1 MTQFL
6 ISIMDITPLSDSLS
20 GDKALYDKAF
30 KLVPGYR
37 QQKICNLKN
46 DAAKCRCL
54 AAGLLLNYTTR
65 TFISGSVSGSITG
78 SLADNTPTVK
88 NIPFPVTVSAAVCTY
103 AQEYDYATAYI
114 ANGKPYFKE
123 HENLHFNLSHSGN
136 FAVCIVAGMPCGID
150 IEGNRPFKPSVAK
163 RFFSKTEYHWIYDT
177 ENVSVQAE
185 RFFRLWTL
193 KEAYA
198 KATGNGIAAEI
209 HAASYVPDTDS
220 DGLCFADSETGKHFQ
235 IKEAEYDGLRI
246 AAVLSDSAF

>member
-1 MTQFL
+1 M
-6 ISIMDITPLSDSLS
+6 
-20 GDKALYDKAF
+20 
-30 KLVPGYR
+30 
-37 QQKICNLKN
+37 
-46 DAAKCRCL
+46 
-54 AAGLLLNYTTR
+54 
-65 TFISGSVSGSITG
+65 
-78 SLADNTPTVK
+78 
-88 NIPFPVTVSAAVCTY
+88 
-103 AQEYDYATAYI
+103 
-114 ANGKPYFKE
+114 
-123 HENLHFNLSHSGN
+123 
-136 FAVCIVAGMPCGID
+136 CIVAGMPCGID

-220 DGLCFADSETGKHFQ
+220 DGLCFADSETAAHFQ
-235 IKEAEYDGLRI
+235 IKEAAYDGLRI

>member
-30 KLVPGYR
+30 KLVPGHR

-65 TFISGSVSGSITG
+65 AFISSSVTG
-78 SLADNTPTVK
+78 SLADNTPLAK
-88 NIPFPVTVSAAVCTY
+88 KLPFPVTVSDASSTY
-103 AQEYDYATAYI
+103 MQEYDYETACG
-114 ANGKPYFKE
+114 ANGKPYFKG
-123 HENLHFNLSHSGN
+123 HANLYFNLSHSGN
-136 FAVCIVAGMPCGID
+136 FAVCIVAGIPCGID

-177 ENVSVQAE
+177 ENVSVQTE

-209 HAASYVPDTDS
+209 YAASYVPDTDS
-220 DGLCFADSETGKHFQ
+220 DGLCFADSETAAHFQ
-235 IKEAEYDGLRI
+235 IKEAEYNGLRI

>member
-1 MTQFL
+1 MLQNAAALPPDFCSITQHTHL
-6 ISIMDITPLSDSLS
+6 YPALLQALWQIIRQLSKISHFRSLFQPPSAPMRRNTITKPP
-20 GDKALYDKAF
+20 ALQMESPILKSM
-30 KLVPGYR
+30 
-37 QQKICNLKN
+37 KICILTFPTPEIL
-46 DAAKCRCL
+46 RC
-54 AAGLLLNYTTR
+54 
-65 TFISGSVSGSITG
+65 VS
-78 SLADNTPTVK
+78 L
-88 NIPFPVTVSAAVCTY
+88 PVC
-103 AQEYDYATAYI
+103 
-114 ANGKPYFKE
+114 P
-123 HENLHFNLSHSGN
+123 
-136 FAVCIVAGMPCGID
+136 D

-209 HAASYVPDTDS
+209 HAASYVPDMDS
-220 DGLCFADSETGKHFQ
+220 DGLCFADSETAAHFQ

>member
-54 AAGLLLNYTTR
+54 AAGLLLNYTT
-65 TFISGSVSGSITG
+65 
-78 SLADNTPTVK
+78 
-88 NIPFPVTVSAAVCTY
+88 Y
-103 AQEYDYATAYI
+103 AQEYDYETACI

-209 HAASYVPDTDS
+209 YAASYIPDTDS
-220 DGLCFADSETGKHFQ
+220 DGLCFADSETAAHFQ
-235 IKEAEYDGLRI
+235 IKEAEYNGLRI

>member
-1 MTQFL
+1 MQNAA
-6 ISIMDITPLSDSLS
+6 
-20 GDKALYDKAF
+20 ALPPDF
-30 KLVPGYR
+30 
-37 QQKICNLKN
+37 C
-46 DAAKCRCL
+46 
-54 AAGLLLNYTTR
+54 
-65 TFISGSVSGSITG
+65 SITQHTHLYPALLQALWQIIRRLSKISHFR
-78 SLADNTPTVK
+78 SLFQPPICA
-88 NIPFPVTVSAAVCTY
+88 Y
-103 AQEYDYATAYI
+103 AQEYDYETACI

-209 HAASYVPDTDS
+209 YAASYVPDTDS
-220 DGLCFADSETGKHFQ
+220 DGLFFADSETAAHFQ

-246 AAVLSDSAF
+246 AAVLSDSAFLIYSLILFCL

>member
-1 MTQFL
+1 M
-6 ISIMDITPLSDSLS
+6 
-20 GDKALYDKAF
+20 
-30 KLVPGYR
+30 
-37 QQKICNLKN
+37 
-46 DAAKCRCL
+46 
-54 AAGLLLNYTTR
+54 
-65 TFISGSVSGSITG
+65 
-78 SLADNTPTVK
+78 ADNTPLAK
-88 NIPFPVTVSAAVCTY
+88 KLPFPVTVSAAVCTY
-103 AQEYDYATAYI
+103 AQEYDYETACI

-150 IEGNRPFKPSVAK
+150 IEGNRPFKSSVAK

>member
-1 MTQFL
+1 M
-6 ISIMDITPLSDSLS
+6 
-20 GDKALYDKAF
+20 
-30 KLVPGYR
+30 
-37 QQKICNLKN
+37 
-46 DAAKCRCL
+46 
-54 AAGLLLNYTTR
+54 
-65 TFISGSVSGSITG
+65 
-78 SLADNTPTVK
+78 ADNTPTVK

-103 AQEYDYATAYI
+103 AQEYDYETACI

-220 DGLCFADSETGKHFQ
+220 DGLCFADSETAAHFQ
-235 IKEAEYDGLRI
+235 IKEAEYEGLRI
-246 AAVLSDSAF
+246 AAVLLDSAF